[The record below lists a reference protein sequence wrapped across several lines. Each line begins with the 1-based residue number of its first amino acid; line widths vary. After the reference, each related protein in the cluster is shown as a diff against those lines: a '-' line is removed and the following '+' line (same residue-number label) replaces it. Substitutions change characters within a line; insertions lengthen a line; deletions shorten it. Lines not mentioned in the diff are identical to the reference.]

1 MFDIT
6 NNEICQRLR
15 IIMADMEES
24 EEQQLRY
31 IIVRSAS
38 TVLASASNKLSTW
51 VSLKMDSGWAPH
63 GPPQIHN
70 DGEKFYMIQAMT
82 RL

>member
-1 MFDIT
+1 MFEIT
-6 NNEICQRLR
+6 NNEISELLRLV
-15 IIMADMEES
+15 MTDMEES

-70 DGEKFYMIQAMT
+70 DGDKFYMIQAMT

>member
-1 MFDIT
+1 
-6 NNEICQRLR
+6 
-15 IIMADMEES
+15 MADPSEDNEE
-24 EEQQLRY
+24 QLRY

-38 TVLASASNKLSTW
+38 PVLASASNKLGTW
-51 VSLKMDSGWAPH
+51 VSLKMNSGWEPL

-82 RL
+82 RE

>member
-15 IIMADMEES
+15 VIMADMEES

-70 DGEKFYMIQAMT
+70 DGDKFYMIQAMT

>member
-6 NNEICQRLR
+6 NNEICRRLR
-15 IIMADMEES
+15 VIMADMEES